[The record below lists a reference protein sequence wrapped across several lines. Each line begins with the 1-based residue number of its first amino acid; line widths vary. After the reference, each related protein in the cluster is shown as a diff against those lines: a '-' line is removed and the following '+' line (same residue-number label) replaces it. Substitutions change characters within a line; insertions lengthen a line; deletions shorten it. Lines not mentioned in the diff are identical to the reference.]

1 MAVNEPTL
9 HGTCITCPKCGV
21 WIVAIKGIA
30 MPETSDGTRL
40 VCPEC
45 NESFAFENDRARVY
59 PLRQSIFERGFFY
72 PSELR
77 SSE

>member
-1 MAVNEPTL
+1 
-9 HGTCITCPKCGV
+9 
-21 WIVAIKGIA
+21 
-30 MPETSDGTRL
+30 MPETSNGTRL

-45 NESFAFENDRARVY
+45 SESFAFENDRARVY